1 MSTTTTDTCWCGA
14 EAVLFAVGG
23 DQPPQQ
29 WCEEHQPD
37 DPYEAEDFIPDL
49 SDEPAAPAPAPA
61 VAASRG
67 LLWLAEVCRDLG
79 VEVASIHWESFARPA
94 HRVQVRDLAAL
105 GVLGDWIGL
114 APLEVN
120 DQIAWRHG
128 AWADLEVRVF
138 CGVEA

>member
-37 DPYEAEDFIPDL
+37 DPYEPDFTPDL

-67 LLWLAEVCRDLG
+67 LLWLSEICRDLDL
-79 VEVASIHWESFARPA
+79 EVAALGWESFSRPR
-94 HRVQVRDLAAL
+94 HRVQVRDLAGL
-105 GVLGDWIGL
+105 GVLGDRLGL
-114 APLEVN
+114 DPVEV
-120 DQIAWRHG
+120 DDHLAWRRG
-128 AWADLEVRVF
+128 TWADMDIKVF